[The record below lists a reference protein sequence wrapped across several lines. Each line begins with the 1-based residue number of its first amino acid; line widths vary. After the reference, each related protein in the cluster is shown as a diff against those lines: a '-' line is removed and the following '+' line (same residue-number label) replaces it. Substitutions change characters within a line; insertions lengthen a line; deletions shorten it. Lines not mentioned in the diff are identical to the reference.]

1 MNTILF
7 KRLFPTQQFK
17 KDVDK
22 SRALFLY
29 SLSSIGI
36 IGIFLVVYLFPSDG
50 TLTIIKKIQDN
61 AFMSLWLEHVL
72 TLIFIGSYIAIRL
85 KRVQGAALALTLGFF
100 LILAYLNRNRG
111 LVDPVDLA
119 LLPTII
125 LMSGMILSQN
135 LFRLVSSI
143 VVIVYL
149 FINIFIATGPTIDTS
164 APYAIVLIIFSV
176 IVYLFQRL
184 LGVSLTEG
192 RDIESLE
199 RLKLA
204 EVNMRITRQAS
215 ARESLDTSLNSTL
228 NLILENYP
236 KIYHAQVFLLDSEGI
251 QATLIA
257 STGETGKH
265 LIERAHS
272 LAVGGLSVIG
282 QSTFK
287 GETVVARPGDKD
299 SFHRVNELLPNTILE
314 AAFPLRV
321 GEKVIGALDLQSQI
335 LEELNESDRLTF
347 QSLANSLSLAIDSI
361 LQFEDAKARIEEN
374 QQYAEQT
381 RTALREVERLNQ
393 RLIGRAWS
401 EYVKGQG
408 DTKGLEVN
416 FMDDSSEP
424 FNGWTN
430 TLAEAVASKNMVQ
443 ENNIIA
449 VPLRVRGQVVGAMEF
464 ELDEDQDFTPEDL
477 ELIVEISERFGLAA
491 ENTRLVEESQRSAQR
506 ATMINQMTSRFQ
518 SAQNVE
524 ATLAEAARSLSDTLN
539 ADRVM
544 IRLGVPEK
552 PANGKED

>member
-1 MNTILF
+1 MNTLI

-17 KDVDK
+17 KDIDK

-36 IGIFLVVYLFPSDG
+36 IGLLLIVYLFPSDG

-61 AFMSLWLEHVL
+61 AFMSLWLEHIL
-72 TLIFIGSYIAIRL
+72 TLIFIGSYIATRL

-100 LILAYLNRNRG
+100 LVLAYLNRNRG
-111 LVDPVDLA
+111 IVDPVDLA

-149 FINIFIATGPTIDTS
+149 FINVFIATGPTIDQI

-204 EVNMRITRQAS
+204 EVNMQITRQAS
-215 ARESLDTSLNSTL
+215 ARESLDTSLTATL
-228 NLILENYP
+228 ALILENYP
-236 KIYHAQVFLLDSEGI
+236 EIYHAQVFLVDSEGI
-251 QATLIA
+251 QAKLVA
-257 STGETGKH
+257 STGETGQH

-282 QSTFK
+282 QTTFK
-287 GETVVARPGDKD
+287 GETVVARPGDKG
-299 SFHRVNELLPNTILE
+299 SFHRVNELLPKTILE

-361 LQFEDAKARIEEN
+361 RQFEDAKARIDEN

-430 TLAEAVASKNMVQ
+430 TLAEAVSSKNMVQ

-464 ELDEDQDFTPEDL
+464 ELDENQDFTPEDL
-477 ELIVEISERFGLAA
+477 ELIIEISERFGLAA